1 MDALWFYA
9 ILFVGI
15 WVISLLFHKKLKI
28 EIQGPILRRKT
39 TRMKGFIDNV
49 AQKYSRFWRV
59 FMTIGIPVA
68 VFFMGLMLYSFIL
81 ILGTLLEPAQAASQV
96 GVLLP
101 GVDVPGSAFYVP
113 LGYGIIALMTVIVIH
128 EFGHGILAR
137 VEGVSIKSIGLMLFA
152 ILPAA
157 FVEPD
162 EEEIKKS
169 KRISKLR
176 IYAAGSIFNLS
187 LAAIALLIF
196 ILSGAAI
203 GSSFHAEGVQI
214 SSVVPASPAS
224 GILKEGMVIEG
235 INGVNIQNSTDYQK
249 ILNKTKPGDELTLK
263 TDQGTYVV
271 KTGTSPNNATKFYIG
286 IRTQNYMVANN
297 DVSSIFGNILPTALF
312 YLNQIFYWIFTLNFL
327 VGTFNLLPMKPLDG
341 GLMFEELL
349 RYKISKKKVKPIVS
363 TMSWVIIV
371 TLAFLMVLVY
381 GRGLLLLL

>member
-9 ILFVGI
+9 ILFIGI
-15 WVISLLFHKKLKI
+15 WIISLIFHKKLKI

-39 TRMKGFIDNV
+39 TRMRGFIDKV
-49 AQKYSRFWRV
+49 AKRHERFWRV

-68 VFFMGLMLYSFIL
+68 VFFMGVMFYSFIL

-101 GVDVPGSAFYVP
+101 GVDVPGSSFYVP
-113 LGYGIIALMTVIVIH
+113 LGYGIIALMTVIIVH

-137 VEGVSIKSIGLMLFA
+137 VEGVSIKSIGLLLLA
-152 ILPAA
+152 VLPAA

-187 LAAIALLIF
+187 LAAIALIIF
-196 ILSGAAI
+196 ILTGAAI
-203 GSSFHAEGVQI
+203 GASFQTEGVQI

-224 GILKEGMVIEG
+224 GILKEGMVIQE
-235 INGVNIQNSTDYQK
+235 IDGVTIKNSTDYQE
-249 ILNKTKPGDELTLK
+249 ILNKTKPGDVLTFK
-263 TDQGTYVV
+263 TDQGNYMV
-271 KTGTSPNNATKFYIG
+271 KTGTNPNNQTKFYIG
-286 IRTQNYMVANN
+286 IRTQNHMVPNFE
-297 DVSSIFGNILPTALF
+297 VSSIFGNIFPTVLF
-312 YLNQIFYWIFTLNFL
+312 YFNQVFYWIFTLNFL

-349 RYKISKKKVKPIVS
+349 QYKLSKRKVKPIVS

>member
-9 ILFVGI
+9 ILFIGI
-15 WVISLLFHKKLKI
+15 WVISIIFHKKLKI

-39 TRMKGFIDNV
+39 TRMRSFIDK
-49 AQKYSRFWRV
+49 AAKRHERFWRV
-59 FMTIGIPVA
+59 FMTIGIPIA
-68 VFFMGLMLYSFIL
+68 VFFMGVMLYSFIL

-113 LGYGIIALMTVIVIH
+113 LGYGIIALMTVIVVH

-137 VEGVSIKSIGLMLFA
+137 VEGVSIKSIGLLLLA
-152 ILPAA
+152 VLPAA

-187 LAAIALLIF
+187 LAAIALVIF

-203 GSSFHAEGVQI
+203 GASFQTDGVQI

-224 GILKEGMVIEG
+224 NILKEGMVIQE
-235 INGVNIQNSTDYQK
+235 INGITIKNSTDYQE
-249 ILNKTKPGDELTLK
+249 ILNKTKPGDVLTFK

-271 KTGTSPNNATKFYIG
+271 KTGTNPNNQTKFYIG
-286 IRTQNYMVANN
+286 IRTQNHLVPNVE
-297 DVSSIFGNILPTALF
+297 VSSIFGNILPVVLF
-312 YLNQIFYWIFTLNFL
+312 YFNQVFYWIFTLNFL

-349 RYKISKKKVKPIVS
+349 QYKISKKKVKPIVS